1 MIKFKNVSML
11 FHTDKEI
18 KAISDF
24 TFEFPDRGLF
34 SIVGRSGS
42 GKSTLLNLVS
52 GLLKPTA
59 GKIELLSFDLCT
71 ISQNEMEFIRQN
83 YVGFVYQDYIL
94 LEHLTV
100 YENLLIALDLKGIET
115 VNKIDDVLTYLDMG
129 HLKNTQVSKLSGGE
143 KQRVSIARALV
154 RDVKILLADEPT
166 GALDDANAEVVYN
179 LLKEISKDI
188 LVLMI
193 THDIMSAQTYA
204 DCVISLSKGEISQ
217 IEYKN
222 EIEST
227 KINQNLVVDQ
237 PHALSIKE
245 VVHYSN
251 ILFKKRI
258 KRIVFT
264 AIFWMISLL
273 LTALSTNL
281 LLTNEQTIIEETITS
296 HETKRI
302 QMVDKS
308 YFEDD
313 IFQANLSPILESFNK
328 TKIYDVQVQ
337 MELLSF
343 LALYNQSIN
352 QPIFSGT
359 GPIYYFEIDDQLNSN
374 EISLTDYQVAY
385 FINRGILNDQIE
397 NQIGQVLNFK
407 NHQLIIKDVI
417 ETDFGKFD
425 LQTLLSDPFVDFKRF
440 HDFRTSKISAEG
452 LSDLFTFEYMSLSV
466 NNYDTRVY
474 SSNSLDHIPD
484 EAMIGLKP
492 FSSDEIV
499 IGIQQIA
506 EIANQDSLELTD
518 IPQYLNQ
525 FYDFNIN
532 GSVYSYKVV
541 GVYPSY
547 NYLYLQGESYD
558 TLVNELSYDFIKSIN
573 FAYVLYIENTA
584 QLKQIAKECLEGD
597 LFILTY
603 YSGVLEAAIEYIQ
616 SMQILYTYVS
626 LFSYLLLALFIYY
639 FTSHLVSANHK
650 NMGIFLSL
658 GGRKKDLSK
667 IFIAENIKIFIYSLV
682 PTIVLHWLLINI
694 INSFIVETWNF
705 SIQIVSYK
713 PLGIITTILVAG
725 AIGYITIWS
734 SLKKIHK
741 MEMLDVIYDRS

>member
-1 MIKFKNVSML
+1 
-11 FHTDKEI
+11 
-18 KAISDF
+18 
-24 TFEFPDRGLF
+24 
-34 SIVGRSGS
+34 
-42 GKSTLLNLVS
+42 
-52 GLLKPTA
+52 
-59 GKIELLSFDLCT
+59 
-71 ISQNEMEFIRQN
+71 
-83 YVGFVYQDYIL
+83 
-94 LEHLTV
+94 
-100 YENLLIALDLKGIET
+100 
-115 VNKIDDVLTYLDMG
+115 
-129 HLKNTQVSKLSGGE
+129 
-143 KQRVSIARALV
+143 
-154 RDVKILLADEPT
+154 
-166 GALDDANAEVVYN
+166 
-179 LLKEISKDI
+179 
-188 LVLMI
+188 
-193 THDIMSAQTYA
+193 
-204 DCVISLSKGEISQ
+204 
-217 IEYKN
+217 
-222 EIEST
+222 
-227 KINQNLVVDQ
+227 
-237 PHALSIKE
+237 
-245 VVHYSN
+245 
-251 ILFKKRI
+251 
-258 KRIVFT
+258 
-264 AIFWMISLL
+264 
-273 LTALSTNL
+273 
-281 LLTNEQTIIEETITS
+281 
-296 HETKRI
+296 
-302 QMVDKS
+302 
-308 YFEDD
+308 
-313 IFQANLSPILESFNK
+313 
-328 TKIYDVQVQ
+328 
-337 MELLSF
+337 
-343 LALYNQSIN
+343 
-352 QPIFSGT
+352 
-359 GPIYYFEIDDQLNSN
+359 
-374 EISLTDYQVAY
+374 
-385 FINRGILNDQIE
+385 
-397 NQIGQVLNFK
+397 
-407 NHQLIIKDVI
+407 
-417 ETDFGKFD
+417 
-425 LQTLLSDPFVDFKRF
+425 
-440 HDFRTSKISAEG
+440 
-452 LSDLFTFEYMSLSV
+452 
-466 NNYDTRVY
+466 
-474 SSNSLDHIPD
+474 
-484 EAMIGLKP
+484 MIGLKP